1 MGILIKG
8 MTMPNGCEECR
19 LCTYD
24 ISGNAYGCT
33 AKLLPL
39 EREDGQSFPKWC
51 PLLEVPDHAVIFGT
65 KADGIPVMMF
75 IQPESKEEKDE
86 HTD

>member
-8 MTMPNGCEECR
+8 MKMPKSCHECM
-19 LCTYD
+19 
-24 ISGNAYGCT
+24 GCT
-33 AKLLPL
+33 AGFCEFATGWQGRCPWTGRP
-39 EREDGQSFPKWC
+39 EWC
-51 PLLEVPDHAVIFGT
+51 PLVEVPDHAVICGT

-86 HTD
+86 HID